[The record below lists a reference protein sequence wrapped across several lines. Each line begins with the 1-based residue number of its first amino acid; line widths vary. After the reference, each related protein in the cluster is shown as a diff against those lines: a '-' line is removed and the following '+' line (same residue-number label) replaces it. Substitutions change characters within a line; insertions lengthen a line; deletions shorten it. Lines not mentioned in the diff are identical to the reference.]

1 MAELYALDANV
12 YIRALGDR
20 DRLSL
25 LKRFLIRSG
34 MRVRVNAVVALE
46 LQAGARTPSQERA
59 VSDLVESYV
68 ARNRVIVP
76 SFEAYRQGGRV
87 LAALAVREGMD
98 TSRSG
103 SLVNDVMIATSCR
116 EAGIKLIIE
125 NIEHFAAVQRHLRG
139 FRFVEADKVLTE
151 SARPNR

>member
-12 YIRALGDR
+12 YIRALRDR
-20 DRLSL
+20 NRLSL
-25 LKRFLIRSG
+25 LKRFLIRTG

-46 LQAGARTPSQERA
+46 LQAGARTQSQERA
-59 VSDLVESYV
+59 VSDLLAAYGE
-68 ARNRVIVP
+68 RDRVIVP

-103 SLVNDVMIATSCR
+103 SLVNDVIIATSCR
-116 EAGIKLIIE
+116 EAGIRLITE
-125 NIEHFAAVQRHLRG
+125 NVEHFAAVQRHLRG
-139 FRFVEADKVLTE
+139 FRFAEADQVL
-151 SARPNR
+151 A

>member
-1 MAELYALDANV
+1 VAELYALDANV
-12 YIRALGDR
+12 YIRALRDR

-68 ARNRVIVP
+68 ARHRVIVP

-116 EAGIKLIIE
+116 EAGIKLITESID
-125 NIEHFAAVQRHLRG
+125 HFAAVQRHLRG
-139 FRFVEADKVLTE
+139 FRFAEADKVLT
-151 SARPNR
+151 

>member
-1 MAELYALDANV
+1 VAELYALDANV
-12 YIRALGDR
+12 YIRALRDR

-68 ARNRVIVP
+68 ARHRVIVP

-116 EAGIKLIIE
+116 EAGIKLI
-125 NIEHFAAVQRHLRG
+125 
-139 FRFVEADKVLTE
+139 T
-151 SARPNR
+151 

>member
-12 YIRALGDR
+12 YIRALRDR

-46 LQAGARTPSQERA
+46 LQASARTQSQERA

-87 LAALAVREGMD
+87 LAALAAGERMD

-103 SLVNDVMIATSCR
+103 SLVNNVMIATSCR
-116 EAGIKLIIE
+116 EAGIKLITE
-125 NIEHFAAVQRHLRG
+125 NVEHFAAVQRHLRG
-139 FRFVEADKVLTE
+139 FRFAEADKALT
-151 SARPNR
+151 

>member
-1 MAELYALDANV
+1 VAELYALDANV

-25 LKRFLIRSG
+25 LKRFLLRSG

-68 ARNRVIVP
+68 ARHRVIVP

-116 EAGIKLIIE
+116 EAGIKLITESID
-125 NIEHFAAVQRHLRG
+125 HFAAVQRHLRG
-139 FRFVEADKVLTE
+139 FRFAEADKVLT
-151 SARPNR
+151 

>member
-12 YIRALGDR
+12 YIRALRDR

-68 ARNRVIVP
+68 ARSRVIVP

-116 EAGIKLIIE
+116 EAGIKLITE
-125 NIEHFAAVQRHLRG
+125 TVEHFAAVQRHLRG
-139 FRFVEADKVLTE
+139 FRFAEADKVLT
-151 SARPNR
+151 

>member
-1 MAELYALDANV
+1 VAELYALDANV
-12 YIRALGDR
+12 YIRALRDR

-116 EAGIKLIIE
+116 EAGIKLITE

-139 FRFVEADKVLTE
+139 FRFAEADKVLT
-151 SARPNR
+151 

>member
-1 MAELYALDANV
+1 VAELYALDANV
-12 YIRALGDR
+12 YIRALRDR

-87 LAALAVREGMD
+87 LAALAAREGED

-116 EAGIKLIIE
+116 EAGIRLITE
-125 NIEHFAAVQRHLRG
+125 NVEHFAAVQRHLRG
-139 FRFVEADKVLTE
+139 FRYVEADKVLT
-151 SARPNR
+151 

>member
-1 MAELYALDANV
+1 VAELYALDANV
-12 YIRALGDR
+12 YIRALRDS

-68 ARNRVIVP
+68 ARNRVILLVIIL
-76 SFEAYRQGGRV
+76 FLTLLGI
-87 LAALAVREGMD
+87 ALVFWKR
-98 TSRSG
+98 
-103 SLVNDVMIATSCR
+103 
-116 EAGIKLIIE
+116 
-125 NIEHFAAVQRHLRG
+125 
-139 FRFVEADKVLTE
+139 
-151 SARPNR
+151 

>member
-1 MAELYALDANV
+1 VAELYALDANV
-12 YIRALGDR
+12 YIRALRDR

-76 SFEAYRQGGRV
+76 SFEAYWQGGRV

-103 SLVNDVMIATSCR
+103 SLANDVMIATSCR
-116 EAGIKLIIE
+116 EAGIKLITE
-125 NIEHFAAVQRHLRG
+125 NVEHFAAVQRHLRG
-139 FRFVEADKVLTE
+139 FRFAEADKVLT
-151 SARPNR
+151 

>member
-1 MAELYALDANV
+1 VAELYALDANV
-12 YIRALGDR
+12 YIRALRDR

-46 LQAGARTPSQERA
+46 LQADARTQSQERA
-59 VSDLVESYV
+59 VSDLVESYL

-87 LAALAVREGMD
+87 LAALAAREEMD

-116 EAGIKLIIE
+116 EAGIKLITE
-125 NIEHFAAVQRHLRG
+125 NVEHFAAVQRHLRG
-139 FRFVEADKVLTE
+139 FRFAEADKVLT
-151 SARPNR
+151 

>member
-1 MAELYALDANV
+1 VAELYALDANV
-12 YIRALGDR
+12 YIRALRDR

-116 EAGIKLIIE
+116 EAGIKLITE
-125 NIEHFAAVQRHLRG
+125 NVEHFAAVQRHLRG
-139 FRFVEADKVLTE
+139 FRFAEADKVLT
-151 SARPNR
+151 